1 MPTHEA
7 TARLYR
13 KLIEVLGQEHAD
25 TLFAL
30 IWDAKGR
37 EQVDFQAVYGTE
49 PAAGS

>member
-7 TARLYR
+7 TTRLYR
-13 KLIEVLGQEHAD
+13 KLVDVLGQENAD

-37 EQVDFQAVYGTE
+37 EPLDFRAVYGSDD
-49 PAAGS
+49 AS

>member
-13 KLIEVLGQEHAD
+13 TLVDVLGQEHAD

-37 EQVDFQAVYGTE
+37 EPLDFRAVYGSDD
-49 PAAGS
+49 AS

>member
-7 TARLYR
+7 TTRLYR
-13 KLIEVLGQEHAD
+13 KLVDVLGQENAD

-37 EQVDFQAVYGTE
+37 APLDFRAVYGSDD
-49 PAAGS
+49 AS